1 MQALDYSVSTEK
13 PLIHHL
19 TSAMDDGRLG
29 SDPGYNGRLGH
40 VYFGFRVPAL
50 CMPAAHSLSFGGA
63 RLASYIMG
71 RCLTIPKSR
80 VTDSAVESNAQAMPN
95 IKKKR
100 KIFKEHALCDFV
112 KVNKDPLLISTPL
125 HFNSLITKPNVGMP
139 KPSSSTQNYAK
150 ITSFLHC
157 PSKTSLKSENNG
169 TILW

>member
-1 MQALDYSVSTEK
+1 MEKEAFSVLWNGQASAHYAGVRRQRAPYNVQALDYSVSTEK

-19 TSAMDDGRLG
+19 TSAMDDGRLE

-40 VYFGFRVPAL
+40 VCFWFQSPCTLHVL
-50 CMPAAHSLSFGGA
+50 LHNSLSFGGA

-112 KVNKDPLLISTPL
+112 KVNKDPLQLLSISTL
-125 HFNSLITKPNVGMP
+125 
-139 KPSSSTQNYAK
+139 
-150 ITSFLHC
+150 
-157 PSKTSLKSENNG
+157 
-169 TILW
+169 